1 MIVMLNRSFPVMNQ
15 YTRDTLRQE
24 IEEMRTAGA
33 RRQDLSQHACKR
45 LFFDLGVRPSVT
57 TVRELTQTGSASD
70 IPKDIEAFWASLRS
84 ALRVRIDAG
93 AIPESLQQHAG
104 ELLATLY
111 DEAQK
116 LARSALEDDK
126 ARLDTAIQAAQAQV
140 RDADSR
146 REAIEL
152 AHQRAEARAEASAAQ
167 IAALEADLK
176 ALRNQGSDAQS
187 GLREV
192 IARWEK
198 ENEALSARLQQE
210 QELAARLRDRVDEL
224 QGELRHNTEHYA
236 QQIKDAV
243 KEAER
248 RVHPMLVELDSLRG
262 MAATYQAGARET
274 SQKEFDFIQQLSAAR
289 SRADRLES
297 QVRAQSDEIDALV
310 LERDAQRVQSGASA
324 EVGALIASLAADGRL
339 SSAEISRLGTQVD
352 AHVVAPAACPACQS
366 GEPELQRHEDE
377 YELSCP
383 NCERTSGAASSKLAA
398 VDGFIRSARV
408 SAS

>member
-1 MIVMLNRSFPVMNQ
+1 MDPHI
-15 YTRDTLRQE
+15 RDTLRQE
-24 IEEMRTAGA
+24 IEAMRATGA

-45 LFFDLGVRPSVT
+45 LFFDLGIRPSVT

-70 IPKDIEAFWASLRS
+70 IPKDIEAFWTSLRS
-84 ALRVRIDAG
+84 TLRVRIDAG
-93 AIPESLQQHAG
+93 AMPDSLQERAG
-104 ELLATLY
+104 ELLAALY
-111 DEAQK
+111 DEAQTV
-116 LARSALEDDK
+116 ARSALTEERT
-126 ARLDTAIQAAQAQV
+126 RLDTAMQSAQAQI
-140 RDADSR
+140 RDADIR
-146 REAIEL
+146 REAIEQ
-152 AHQRAEARAEASAAQ
+152 AHQRAEARAEAGSAQ
-167 IAALEADLK
+167 IAALEAELR
-176 ALRNQGSDAQS
+176 ALRNQGSDAQA

-198 ENEALSARLQQE
+198 ENEALSERLHQE
-210 QELAARLRDRVDEL
+210 QDCSARLRDRIDEL
-224 QGELRHNTEHYA
+224 QDELRHNTEHYA

-262 MAATYQAGARET
+262 MAATYQSGAREA

-324 EVGALIASLAADGRL
+324 EVGALIASLAMQGRL
-339 SSAEISRLGTQVD
+339 SSTEIAKLGTQVD
-352 AHVVAPAACPACQS
+352 AHVAAPAACPACEA
-366 GEPELQRHEDE
+366 GDPELQRHEDE

-398 VDGFIRSARV
+398 VDGFVRSARV
-408 SAS
+408 STS

>member
-1 MIVMLNRSFPVMNQ
+1 MDQPI
-15 YTRDTLRQE
+15 RDTLRQE
-24 IEEMRTAGA
+24 IETMRASGA

-70 IPKDIEAFWASLRS
+70 IPRDIEAFWAGLRS
-84 ALRVRIDAG
+84 AVRVRVDAG
-93 AIPESLQQHAG
+93 AMPEALQERAG
-104 ELLATLY
+104 ELLAALY

-116 LARSALEDDK
+116 QARSALDEEK
-126 ARLDTAIQAAQAQV
+126 SRLDAAIETARAQI
-140 RDADSR
+140 RDADAR
-146 REAIEL
+146 REAIEQ
-152 AHQRAEARAEASAAQ
+152 AHQRAEGRAEAGAAR
-167 IAALEADLK
+167 IAALEAELK
-176 ALRNQGSDAQS
+176 ALRAQGSDAQV

-198 ENEALSARLQQE
+198 ENEALSERLQQE
-210 QELAARLRDRVDEL
+210 RESAARLRDRVDEL
-224 QGELRHNTEHYA
+224 QDELRHNAEHYA

-262 MAATYQAGARET
+262 MAATYQAGAREAG
-274 SQKEFDFIQQLSAAR
+274 QKEFDFIQQLSAAR

-310 LERDAQRVQSGASA
+310 RERDAQRVQSGASA
-324 EVGALIASLAADGRL
+324 EVGALVASLAAEGRL
-339 SSAEISRLGTQVD
+339 SAAEIAGLGTQLD
-352 AHVVAPAACPACQS
+352 AHVVAPGSCPACEL
-366 GEPELQRHEDE
+366 GELELQRHEDE

-383 NCERTSGAASSKLAA
+383 NCERTSGAVSSKLAA
-398 VDGFIRSARV
+398 IDGFVRSARV
-408 SAS
+408 STS

>member
-1 MIVMLNRSFPVMNQ
+1 MDQPI
-15 YTRDTLRQE
+15 RDTLRQE
-24 IEEMRTAGA
+24 IETMRASGA
-33 RRQDLSQHACKR
+33 RRQELSQHACKR

-70 IPKDIEAFWASLRS
+70 IPRDIEAFWASLRS
-84 ALRVRIDAG
+84 AVRVRVDAG
-93 AIPESLQQHAG
+93 AMPEALQERAG
-104 ELLATLY
+104 ELLAALY

-116 LARSALEDDK
+116 HARSALDDEK
-126 ARLDTAIQAAQAQV
+126 SRLDTAVQTAHAQI
-140 RDADSR
+140 RDADAR
-146 REAIEL
+146 RQAIEQ
-152 AHQRAEARAEASAAQ
+152 AHQRAEGRAEAGAAK
-167 IAALEADLK
+167 IAALEAELK
-176 ALRNQGSDAQS
+176 ALRTQGSDAQA

-198 ENEALSARLQQE
+198 ENEALSERLQQE
-210 QELAARLRDRVDEL
+210 RESSARLRDHVDEL
-224 QGELRHNTEHYA
+224 QDELRHNTEHYA

-262 MAATYQAGARET
+262 MAATYQAGAREAG
-274 SQKEFDFIQQLSAAR
+274 QKEFDFIQQLSAAR

-297 QVRAQSDEIDALV
+297 QVRTQSDEIDALV
-310 LERDAQRVQSGASA
+310 RERDAQRVQSGASA
-324 EVGALIASLAADGRL
+324 EVGALVASLAAEGRL
-339 SSAEISRLGTQVD
+339 SAAEIAVLGTQLD
-352 AHVVAPAACPACQS
+352 AHVVAPGACPACEL
-366 GEPELQRHEDE
+366 GELELQRHEDE

-398 VDGFIRSARV
+398 IDGFVRSARV

>member
-1 MIVMLNRSFPVMNQ
+1 MIVMLNGLFSDMNQ
-15 YTRDTLRQE
+15 HTRDILRQE
-24 IEEMRTAGA
+24 IEAMRTAGA

-45 LFFDLGVRPSVT
+45 LFFDLGIRPSVT

-70 IPKDIEAFWASLRS
+70 IPKDIEAFWAGLRT

-93 AIPESLQQHAG
+93 AMPEVLQQRAG
-104 ELLATLY
+104 ELLAALY

-116 LARSALEDDK
+116 LALAALDDDK
-126 ARLDTAIQAAQAQV
+126 ARLNAAVQAAQAQV
-140 RDADSR
+140 RDANIR
-146 REAIEL
+146 REAIEQ
-152 AHQRAEARAEASAAQ
+152 AHQRAEARAEANAAQ
-167 IAALEADLK
+167 IAALEAELK
-176 ALRNQGSDAQS
+176 ALRNEGSGAQA

-198 ENEALSARLQQE
+198 ENETLAARLQQE
-210 QELAARLRDRVDEL
+210 QESAARLRDRVDEL
-224 QGELRHNTEHYA
+224 QAELRQNTEHYA
-236 QQIKDAV
+236 QQIKDAI

-262 MAATYQAGARET
+262 MAATYQAGAREAG
-274 SQKEFDFIQQLSAAR
+274 QKEFDFIQQLSAAR

-310 LERDAQRVQSGASA
+310 RERDAQRVQSGASA
-324 EVGALIASLAADGRL
+324 EVGALIASLAAEGRL
-339 SSAEISRLGTQVD
+339 SSVEIARLGTQVD
-352 AHVVAPAACPACQS
+352 AHVVALPACPACET

>member
-1 MIVMLNRSFPVMNQ
+1 MIVMLNGLFSDMNQ
-15 YTRDTLRQE
+15 HTRDILRQE
-24 IEEMRTAGA
+24 IEAMRTAGA

-45 LFFDLGVRPSVT
+45 LFFDLGIRPSVT

-70 IPKDIEAFWASLRS
+70 IPKDIEAFWAGLRT

-93 AIPESLQQHAG
+93 AMPEALQQRAG
-104 ELLATLY
+104 ELLAALY

-116 LARSALEDDK
+116 LALAALDDDK
-126 ARLDTAIQAAQAQV
+126 ARLNAAVQAAQAQV
-140 RDADSR
+140 RDANIR
-146 REAIEL
+146 REAIEQ
-152 AHQRAEARAEASAAQ
+152 AHQRAEARAEANAAQ
-167 IAALEADLK
+167 IAALEAELK
-176 ALRNQGSDAQS
+176 ALRNEGSGAQA

-198 ENEALSARLQQE
+198 ENETLAARLQQE
-210 QELAARLRDRVDEL
+210 QESAARLRDRVDEL
-224 QGELRHNTEHYA
+224 QAELRQNTEHYA
-236 QQIKDAV
+236 QQIKDAI

-262 MAATYQAGARET
+262 MAATYPAGAREAG
-274 SQKEFDFIQQLSAAR
+274 QKEFDFIQQLSAAR

-310 LERDAQRVQSGASA
+310 RERDAQRVQSGASA
-324 EVGALIASLAADGRL
+324 EVGALIASLAAEGRL
-339 SSAEISRLGTQVD
+339 SSVEIARLGTQVD
-352 AHVVAPAACPACQS
+352 AHVVAPPACPACET

>member
-1 MIVMLNRSFPVMNQ
+1 MDPYF
-15 YTRDTLRQE
+15 RDNLRHE
-24 IEEMRTAGA
+24 IEAMRAAGA
-33 RRQDLSQHACKR
+33 RRQELSRHACQR
-45 LFFDLGVRPSVT
+45 LFFDLGIRPSVT

-70 IPKDIEAFWASLRS
+70 IPKDIEAFWTSLRASLRV
-84 ALRVRIDAG
+84 RVNAG
-93 AIPESLQQHAG
+93 AMPESLQERAG
-104 ELLATLY
+104 ELLAALY

-116 LARSALEDDK
+116 HARLSLDDER
-126 ARLDTAIQAAQAQV
+126 AQLDTAIQTAHAEV
-140 RDADSR
+140 RDADIR
-146 REAIEL
+146 REAIEQ
-152 AHQRAEARAEASAAQ
+152 AHQRAEARAEAGAAH
-167 IAALEADLK
+167 IAALEAELK
-176 ALRNQGSDAQS
+176 ALRNRGSDAQA

-198 ENEALSARLQQE
+198 ENEALAERLQQE
-210 QELAARLRDRVDEL
+210 QSAAANLRDRVDEL
-224 QGELRHNTEHYA
+224 QGELRRNTEHYA

-248 RVHPMLVELDSLRG
+248 RVRPMLVELDSLRG
-262 MAATYQAGARET
+262 MAATYQSGVRDAG
-274 SQKEFDFIQQLSAAR
+274 QKEFDFIQQLSAAR

-310 LERDAQRVQSGASA
+310 RERDAHRVQAGLSA
-324 EVGALIASLAADGRL
+324 EVGALIASLAAEGRL
-339 SSAEISRLGTQVD
+339 SAAEADALGTQVD
-352 AHVVAPAACPACQS
+352 AYVIAPAACPACEA

-398 VDGFIRSARV
+398 VEGFLRSTRV

>member
-1 MIVMLNRSFPVMNQ
+1 MDQ
-15 YTRDTLRQE
+15 HTRDTLRQE
-24 IEEMRTAGA
+24 IDAMRAAGA

-45 LFFDLGVRPSVT
+45 LFFDLGIRPSVT

-70 IPKDIEAFWASLRS
+70 IPKDIEAFWTDLRS
-84 ALRVRIDAG
+84 ALHVRIDAG
-93 AIPESLQQHAG
+93 AIPESLQERAG
-104 ELLATLY
+104 ELLAALY
-111 DEAQK
+111 DEAQR
-116 LARSALEDDK
+116 LARSALKDDK
-126 ARLDTAIQAAQAQV
+126 ARLDSAVEAAQAQI
-140 RDADSR
+140 RDAEIR
-146 REAIEL
+146 RETIEQ
-152 AHQRAEARAEASAAQ
+152 AHQRAEARAEAGAAR
-167 IAALEADLK
+167 ISALEAELK
-176 ALRNQGSDAQS
+176 ALRSQGADAQA

-192 IARWEK
+192 IIRWEK
-198 ENEALSARLQQE
+198 ENEALSDRLQSE
-210 QELAARLRDRVDEL
+210 QDGAARLRDRVDQL

-262 MAATYQAGARET
+262 MAATYQTGAREA

-297 QVRAQSDEIDALV
+297 QVRAQSDEIDALTF
-310 LERDAQRVQSGASA
+310 ERDAQRIQSGASA
-324 EVGALIASLAADGRL
+324 EVGALIASLAARGRL
-339 SSAEISRLGTQVD
+339 SATEIAGLGTQVD
-352 AHVVAPAACPACQS
+352 AHVVAPAVCPACEA

-383 NCERTSGAASSKLAA
+383 NCERTSGVAISKLAA
-398 VDGFIRSARV
+398 VDGFLRSARV

>member
-1 MIVMLNRSFPVMNQ
+1 MNQ
-15 YTRDTLRQE
+15 HTRDTLRQE
-24 IEEMRTAGA
+24 IEAMRTAGA

-45 LFFDLGVRPSVT
+45 LFFDLGIRPSVM

-70 IPKDIEAFWASLRS
+70 IPKDIEAFWDSLRS

-93 AIPESLQQHAG
+93 AMPESLQQRAG
-104 ELLATLY
+104 ELLAVLY

-116 LARSALEDDK
+116 LALSALDDDK
-126 ARLDTAIQAAQAQV
+126 ARLDAAVQAAQAQV
-140 RDADSR
+140 RDANAR
-146 REAIEL
+146 REAIEQ

-176 ALRNQGSDAQS
+176 ALRNQGSGAEA
-187 GLREV
+187 GLREI
-192 IARWEK
+192 IARCEK
-198 ENEALSARLQQE
+198 ENETLSERLQSE
-210 QELAARLRDRVDEL
+210 QESAARLRDRIDEL
-224 QGELRHNTEHYA
+224 QNELRHSTEHYA
-236 QQIKDAV
+236 QQIKDAI

-262 MAATYQAGARET
+262 MAATYQAGAREA

-310 LERDAQRVQSGASA
+310 IERDAQRVQSGASA
-324 EVGALIASLAADGRL
+324 EVGALIASLASDGRL
-339 SSAEISRLGTQVD
+339 SATEIATLGTQMDGHIVS
-352 AHVVAPAACPACQS
+352 PTACPACEA

-398 VDGFIRSARV
+398 VDGFLRSARV
-408 SAS
+408 GATDQR

>member
-1 MIVMLNRSFPVMNQ
+1 MDQS
-15 YTRDTLRQE
+15 TRDTLRQE
-24 IEEMRTAGA
+24 IEAMRATGA

-84 ALRVRIDAG
+84 TLRVRIDAG
-93 AIPESLQQHAG
+93 AMPESLQERAG
-104 ELLATLY
+104 ELLAALY
-111 DEAQK
+111 DEAQTA
-116 LARSALEDDK
+116 ARAALNEEK
-126 ARLDTAIQAAQAQV
+126 ARLDMAIQAAQAQA
-140 RDADSR
+140 RDADIR
-146 REAIEL
+146 REAIER
-152 AHQRAEARAEASAAQ
+152 AQQRAEARAEAGAAQ
-167 IAALEADLK
+167 IAALEAELK
-176 ALRNQGSDAQS
+176 TLRSQGTDAQA

-198 ENEALSARLQQE
+198 ENETLSARLQQE
-210 QELAARLRDRVDEL
+210 QDAAARLRDRIDEL
-224 QGELRHNTEHYA
+224 QNELRHSTEHYA

-262 MAATYQAGARET
+262 MAATYQTSAREA

-310 LERDAQRVQSGASA
+310 LERDARRVQSGASA
-324 EVGALIASLAADGRL
+324 EVGALIASLAAQGRL
-339 SSAEISRLGTQVD
+339 TSAEIARLGTQID
-352 AHVVAPAACPACQS
+352 AHVAAPTSCPACEA

-383 NCERTSGAASSKLAA
+383 NCERTSGATASKLAA
-398 VDGFIRSARV
+398 VDEFIRSARV
-408 SAS
+408 STS

>member
-1 MIVMLNRSFPVMNQ
+1 M
-15 YTRDTLRQE
+15 
-24 IEEMRTAGA
+24 
-33 RRQDLSQHACKR
+33 
-45 LFFDLGVRPSVT
+45 T

-70 IPKDIEAFWASLRS
+70 IPKDIEAFWSGLRA

-93 AIPESLQQHAG
+93 AMPESLQQRAG
-104 ELLATLY
+104 ELLAALY

-116 LARSALEDDK
+116 VALSALEADK
-126 ARLDTAIQAAQAQV
+126 ARLHTAVQAAQAQV

-146 REAIEL
+146 REAIEQ

-176 ALRNQGSDAQS
+176 ALRNQGSDAQE
-187 GLREV
+187 GLRKV

-198 ENEALSARLQQE
+198 ENEALSERLRQE
-210 QELAARLRDRVDEL
+210 QESAARLRDRVDEL
-224 QGELRHNTEHYA
+224 QSELRQNTEHYA
-236 QQIKDAV
+236 QQIKDAI

-262 MAATYQAGARET
+262 MAATYQAGVREA

-289 SRADRLES
+289 GRADRLES

-324 EVGALIASLAADGRL
+324 EVGALIASLATDGRL
-339 SSAEISRLGTQVD
+339 SAAEIARLGTQVD
-352 AHVVAPAACPACQS
+352 AHVVAPVACPACEA

-398 VDGFIRSARV
+398 VGGFIRSARV

>member
-1 MIVMLNRSFPVMNQ
+1 MDHS
-15 YTRDTLRQE
+15 TRETLRQE
-24 IEEMRTAGA
+24 IEALRARGA

-57 TVRELTQTGSASD
+57 TVRDLTQTGSASD
-70 IPKDIEAFWASLRS
+70 IPKDIEAFWNGLRT
-84 ALRVRIDAG
+84 AMHVRIDAG
-93 AIPESLQQHAG
+93 AIPESLQERAG
-104 ELLATLY
+104 DLLAALY

-116 LARSALEDDK
+116 VARASLEEDK
-126 ARLDTAIQAAQAQV
+126 ARLDAAIQDAQVKV
-140 RDADSR
+140 RDADIR
-146 REAIEL
+146 RETSEQ
-152 AHQRAEARAEASAAQ
+152 AHQRAEARAEAGVVR
-167 IAALEADLK
+167 IAALEAELQ
-176 ALRNQGSDAQS
+176 ALRDRGSDAQT

-198 ENEALSARLQQE
+198 ENEALSKCLQQE
-210 QELAARLRDRVDEL
+210 QDAAARLRDRVDEL

-262 MAATYQAGARET
+262 MAANYQASAREA

-297 QVRAQSDEIDALV
+297 QVRVQSDEIDALV

-324 EVGALIASLAADGRL
+324 EIGELIGRLAAQGRL
-339 SSAEISRLGTQVD
+339 TTDEIAKLGTQVD
-352 AHVVAPAACPACQS
+352 GYIIAPAACPACEA

-383 NCERTSGAASSKLAA
+383 NCERTSGAALSKLAA
-398 VDGFIRSARV
+398 VDGFVRSARV
-408 SAS
+408 SMS

>member
-1 MIVMLNRSFPVMNQ
+1 MNQ
-15 YTRDTLRQE
+15 HTRDTLRQE
-24 IEEMRTAGA
+24 IEAMRAEGA

-45 LFFDLGVRPSVT
+45 LFFDLGIRPSVA

-70 IPKDIEAFWASLRS
+70 IPKDIEAFWAGLRS

-93 AIPESLQQHAG
+93 AMPESLQQRAG
-104 ELLATLY
+104 ELLAALY

-116 LARSALEDDK
+116 LALSTLDDDK
-126 ARLDTAIQAAQAQV
+126 ARLDAAVQAAQAQV
-140 RDADSR
+140 RDANSR
-146 REAIEL
+146 REAIEQ
-152 AHQRAEARAEASAAQ
+152 AHQRAEARAEANAAQ

-176 ALRNQGSDAQS
+176 VLRDQKSGAQS

-198 ENEALSARLQQE
+198 ENETLSERLRRE
-210 QELAARLRDRVDEL
+210 QESSGRLRDRVDEL
-224 QGELRHNTEHYA
+224 QGELRHKTEHYA
-236 QQIKDAV
+236 QQIKDAI

-262 MAATYQAGARET
+262 MAATHQAVSREA

-289 SRADRLES
+289 TRADRLES

-324 EVGALIASLAADGRL
+324 EVGALIASLVTEGRL
-339 SSAEISRLGTQVD
+339 SATEIASLGTQVD
-352 AHVVAPAACPACQS
+352 AHVVAPAACPACET

-383 NCERTSGAASSKLAA
+383 NCERTSGEASSKIAA
-398 VDGFIRSARV
+398 ADGFIRSARV
-408 SAS
+408 NAS